1 MSMEEDFLLVLK
13 KSLDLVAIAGD
24 RISID
29 NRPQGNSEPNIV
41 VSRISGG
48 HEHQLSGS
56 AGYAMPV
63 MHVMCYAPLAT
74 QANRLRD
81 VTRLALQGFSGTVG
95 QTKFMSIILDDEDHA
110 YDPPIDGGDRGSFG
124 RLLVF
129 SVQYEELIPTFS

>member
-13 KSLDLVAIAGD
+13 KSGDLLEIVGN

-29 NRPQGNSEPNIV
+29 VRPESNAEPALV

-48 HEHQLSGS
+48 HEHQITGS

-63 MHVMCYAPLAT
+63 IHVMGYAPTAV

-81 VTRLALQGFSGTVG
+81 AARRALQGFSGIVG
-95 QTKFMSIILDDEDHA
+95 QTKFMSIVLDDEDHD
-110 YDPPIDGGDRGSFG
+110 YDPPIDASDRGSFA

-129 SVQYEELIPTFS
+129 SVLYEELIPTFS